1 MLEFPGSSSVKTKL
15 LAAATLSALSFQASA
30 FRFDT
35 SDDWAVRWDNTFKL
49 NLMSRV
55 AAPDK
60 DVYTDQAGAG
70 WQLADDATLSVDRSN
85 LGLVSTRF
93 DVLSELDVSFQE
105 AFGFRVSASGWYDP
119 QYSDSNNDHP
129 RDRSLSWASTS
140 VQVGD
145 YSDEAKDM
153 HYLGAELLDAFVFA
167 NFDIG
172 ETALGMRAGRH
183 TIYWGQGLLTNGAI
197 HGIGG
202 AMAPIDFNKALS
214 VPGSEAKELFMPTGK
229 LSSVWQLTD
238 NLTLNAYYSYEFEA
252 YRLPED
258 GTYWSPA
265 EGLTKESD
273 FLTLLPSE
281 ALRSGLKGRGFDD
294 DTGDYGFNLQY
305 YVEPWGL
312 DASFIYINHTDK
324 NLHGLFGVLGTPDA
338 PGLDLE
344 SGTISVGEVKWVF
357 KNDVKLY
364 GIALA
369 RNIAGISVGADIVY
383 RKDTGLAPEFRAS
396 FTQVGL
402 DFNASDSD
410 NYPGAVGDS
419 WHVNLNGLKFLN
431 GDWGLWDGG
440 TAILEATFSML
451 DSCTRNCQL
460 LDSRVNEQRVV
471 SQIAGVFLPTW
482 YQVRPGW
489 DLSLPLSFSYTID
502 GEKSPLSFG
511 GDEEGGSASVGLRL
525 NIDQKWIVSAA
536 YNARF
541 GPVLAGV
548 GGLLKDRDNVSFT
561 VKRTF

>member
-1 MLEFPGSSSVKTKL
+1 MGFTNQSKSKT
-15 LAAATLSALSFQASA
+15 TALSTVILTLLSSQASA

-35 SDDWAVRWDNTFKL
+35 SEDWLVRWDNTFKF

-55 AAPDK
+55 ASPDK
-60 DVYTDQAGAG
+60 DVYTDRAGAG
-70 WQLADDATLSVDRSN
+70 WQLADDATLSVDRSG

-93 DVLSELDVSFQE
+93 DVLSEVDVSFQE
-105 AFGFRVSASGWYDP
+105 AFGFRVSASAWYDP

-129 RDRSLSWASTS
+129 SDRSLSWASTS
-140 VQVGD
+140 VDVGD
-145 YSDEAKDM
+145 YSDEAQDM

-172 ETALGMRAGRH
+172 ETALGIRAGRH
-183 TIYWGQGLLTNGAI
+183 TIYWGQALLTNGAV

-202 AMAPIDFNKALS
+202 AMAPVDFNKALS
-214 VPGSEAKELFMPTGK
+214 VPGTEAKELFMPTGK

-265 EGLTKESD
+265 EGLTEESD
-273 FLTLLPSE
+273 FITLLPGE
-281 ALRSGLKGRGFDD
+281 PFRSGLKGRGFDD

-305 YVEPWGL
+305 YIETWGL

-324 NLHGLFGVLGTPDA
+324 NLHGLLGVVGTPNA
-338 PGLDLE
+338 PGLDVD
-344 SGTISVGEVKWVF
+344 SGTVSIGEAKWVF
-357 KNDVKLY
+357 KNDVELY

-369 RNIAGISVGADIVY
+369 RDFAGISVGADIVL

-396 FTQVGL
+396 FTQVGI
-402 DFNASDSD
+402 DFKNADPD
-410 NYPGAVGDS
+410 NYPGAVGDT
-419 WHVNLNGLKFLN
+419 WHVNINALKFLN

-440 TAILEATFSML
+440 TAIIEATFSML
-451 DSCTRNCQL
+451 DSCSENCQL
-460 LDSRVNEQRVV
+460 LDSRVNENRVV
-471 SQIAGVFLPTW
+471 SQVAGIFLPTW

-489 DLSLPLSFSYTID
+489 DLSLPLAFNYTID

-511 GDEEGGSASVGLRL
+511 GDEEGGSASIGVRL